1 MLIALVYDTQIDKRI
16 HLTFMQINTWISKG
30 KEKKKK
36 ESIKDILGE
45 TTTQGCL
52 ADFHTRSS

>member
-1 MLIALVYDTQIDKRI
+1 MLIVLVYDTQIDKRI
-16 HLTFMQINTWISKG
+16 HLPCMQINTWISKG
-30 KEKKKK
+30 TEEKK

-52 ADFHTRSS
+52 VDFHSRSN